1 MAGNTVGKSSRRW
14 ERPENLDVEIEN
26 VVDEEQVA
34 IVAKPPS
41 SSLNVADPSSA
52 ECAKT
57 SSSSLKLSVAV
68 VLALL
73 VVDISIR
80 THRSRIIDTNTKK
93 NIQAPRRSFVCITG
107 QLGRLELENKI
118 GSVLGPLRAAG
129 YEPDVALIID
139 DSATAPH
146 VTNNYKFGLDYSTT
160 ITSAFPSFQA
170 AVSYLRE
177 DYGFQVLTDQPYEQV
192 AEPILNEQYIA
203 QLHHKKEMTD
213 EDHLD
218 RARNNIRMLET
229 WAQCHA
235 AMVADL
241 ERASTYEIVIRI
253 REDVGFIEE
262 MDVQAAVVDLKSKNG
277 HTMKPPPTIISNG
290 CRQNH
295 GMNDKWAIL
304 SPDAAKVYFM
314 APFHH
319 YYARPMDG
327 RMQSTETETYF
338 TYLQEGLRVLQGPRV
353 RHVVKLVTDE
363 NGRTRLFPE
372 EKSKLKKACNVEILH
387 ENRLNNCVLKP
398 LVEGSRGVQGGDE
411 IIVNKGRA
419 KMCWAYKYGN
429 FTDHCH

>member
-14 ERPENLDVEIEN
+14 ERPETLDVEIEN

-34 IVAKPPS
+34 IVAKPS
-41 SSLNVADPSSA
+41 SSSVADPSSA
-52 ECAKT
+52 ECAKAY
-57 SSSSLKLSVAV
+57 SFPLKLSVAV

-73 VVDISIR
+73 IVDISIR
-80 THRSRIIDTNTKK
+80 THHSKNIDTNTKN

-139 DSATAPH
+139 DSATSPH
-146 VTNNYKFGLDYSTT
+146 VTNNYKYGLDYSNT

-192 AEPILNEQYIA
+192 AEPILNEQYLA
-203 QLHHKKEMTD
+203 QLHHKKKMTD
-213 EDHLD
+213 EEHLD

-277 HTMKPPPTIISNG
+277 HTRKPPPTIISNG
-290 CRQNH
+290 CRRIT
-295 GMNDKWAIL
+295 G
-304 SPDAAKVYFM
+304 
-314 APFHH
+314 
-319 YYARPMDG
+319 
-327 RMQSTETETYF
+327 
-338 TYLQEGLRVLQGPRV
+338 
-353 RHVVKLVTDE
+353 
-363 NGRTRLFPE
+363 
-372 EKSKLKKACNVEILH
+372 
-387 ENRLNNCVLKP
+387 
-398 LVEGSRGVQGGDE
+398 
-411 IIVNKGRA
+411 
-419 KMCWAYKYGN
+419 
-429 FTDHCH
+429 